1 MDNTTDILNAT
12 SHLIH
17 AIKSNDEVSCAHILE
32 TQEVYLNKTDNE
44 VPELETDCCYYIRSS
59 TPIVIACDV
68 GNPKIVSLLLAK
80 GANINDTDNNS
91 LTLLMKASIYN
102 HVDVIKVLL
111 SNGADIH
118 EKNIYN
124 GATAILYAA
133 LHSQKEAITLLM
145 ERGASIYD
153 TTINGCNCYNSTFN
167 ESIKIIVKKWPIIMP
182 IIMFQELLIYNQLD
196 DSLLDLQEYMDEIIM

>member
-12 SHLIH
+12 AHLIH

-44 VPELETDCCYYIRSS
+44 VPELENDCYYIRSS
-59 TPIVIACDV
+59 TPIMIACDM
-68 GNPKIVSLLLAK
+68 GNPKIVALLLAK
-80 GANINDTDNNS
+80 GANLKDTDNNS

-102 HVDVIKVLL
+102 HVDVIELLL
-111 SNGADIH
+111 SNGMDIH

-153 TTINGCNCYNSTFN
+153 TTITGCNCYNSTFN
-167 ESIKIIVKKWPIIMP
+167 KSIKFIIQKWPITMP

-196 DSLLDLQEYMDEIIM
+196 DSLLDLQEYMDEIIH